1 MDLCLLTRADLAKN
15 FQRYTRRRV
24 KDEFRYRDAFAQQ
37 GASASQKTAAKFLD
51 TISKNRGMAGGASDA
66 VSASTQVKMID
77 APRFLQLPEEARPE
91 IWIRIPPR

>member
-1 MDLCLLTRADLAKN
+1 MN
-15 FQRYTRRRV
+15 FDTGMRSQSKVLQRLQM
-24 KDEFRYRDAFAQQ
+24 A
-37 GASASQKTAAKFLD
+37 AAKFLD

-77 APRFLQLPEEARPE
+77 APRSLQLPEEARPE